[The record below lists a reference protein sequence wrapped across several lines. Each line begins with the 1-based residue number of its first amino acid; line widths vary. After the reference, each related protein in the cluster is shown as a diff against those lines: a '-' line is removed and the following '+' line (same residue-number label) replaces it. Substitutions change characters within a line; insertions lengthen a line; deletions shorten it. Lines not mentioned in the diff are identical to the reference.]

1 MGIDQI
7 LAIRVDRADA
17 KPLYAQI
24 AERVRAFLREGAIKP
39 GTTLPPERVLYEH
52 YGVHRL
58 TLRQAFAILEQ
69 EGLIKRQR
77 GRGTVVT
84 PCRVQ
89 KAPQELRSFT
99 EDMTARGSVASSRL
113 LSFRLTTPGV
123 AVREFL
129 QLPEH
134 ERVFEINRMRLK
146 DGLPLA
152 LEKVQIPQYLCPNLD
167 QFNLATDSIYRILEE
182 EFGVHLGRGI
192 EEISAVRPTRVQRQ
206 LLNLPRSTVI
216 LQISRRTYTTN
227 DTPLEV
233 TTSAYRG
240 DLYTAVVQSVR
251 AEKR

>member
-1 MGIDQI
+1 
-7 LAIRVDRADA
+7 
-17 KPLYAQI
+17 
-24 AERVRAFLREGAIKP
+24 
-39 GTTLPPERVLYEH
+39 VLYEH
-52 YGVHRL
+52 FGVHRL
-58 TLRQAFAILEQ
+58 TLRQAFATLEQ

-89 KAPQELRSFT
+89 KAQQELRGFT
-99 EDMTARGSVASSRL
+99 EDMISRGSVASSTL
-113 LSFRLTTPGV
+113 LSFHLTTPGV

-134 ERVFEINRMRLK
+134 EQVYEIKRLRLK

-152 LEKVQIPQYLCPNLD
+152 VEKAQIPRYLCPTLD
-167 QFNLATDSIYRILEE
+167 QFSLTTNSIYRILED
-182 EFGVHLGRGI
+182 EFGVCLGRSV
-192 EEISAVRPTRVQRQ
+192 EEISALRPTRIQRQ
-206 LLNLPRSTVI
+206 LLNLPRSAVI

-251 AEKR
+251 TEKK